1 MTALSPMDAFS
12 SIHLVNFVSQKYEV
26 ENQAAALFGQLSW
39 TPPILDD
46 KLCLTLGARH
56 SRDWSYA
63 LKNQRDET
71 YFEIPMG
78 FDNTR
83 VFSPAT
89 LSELPILGLLLT
101 PILYQAGLPCDRRF
115 DNVTGK

>member
-1 MTALSPMDAFS
+1 MDAFS

-71 YFEIPMG
+71 YFEIP
-78 FDNTR
+78 
-83 VFSPAT
+83 
-89 LSELPILGLLLT
+89 ILGLLLT

-115 DNVTGK
+115 DNVTCK